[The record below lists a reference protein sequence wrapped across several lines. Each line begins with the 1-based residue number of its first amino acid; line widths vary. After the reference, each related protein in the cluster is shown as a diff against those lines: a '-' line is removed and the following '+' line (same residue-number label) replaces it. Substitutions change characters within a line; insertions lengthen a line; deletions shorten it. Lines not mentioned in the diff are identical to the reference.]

1 MIAYFVLAGQ
11 SNIDQWFS
19 AGDGSAL
26 DSFRETFLALNPHY
40 TDVQFFDAARGGSA
54 MLAGSAS
61 QYADSRA
68 PDDPDLHTR
77 ISENHWYDE
86 TNGTAGPN
94 LTLFTDRLRAEVASG
109 TVFLGVIWAQG
120 EADTTYVGAHGAA
133 AYADGLSFVLNHLME
148 ASGAPRV
155 WIQSLGDRAFYSP
168 SLHGGTEAIR
178 AAQQAIAEGN
188 DAITLATAIHDLDLR
203 DSVHLT
209 DAGYET
215 AARRMAIA
223 ISTGEVSPTPGQAML
238 VTDTVL
244 LLQLDLAPGQT
255 VSTLLDPGSLTFSDN
270 GTEVPITSATISSSG
285 LLRIVTE
292 TAVANPTV
300 SYGAA
305 SDSYLMSTEDFV
317 FATGPHATVPVLPFS
332 LTVAPSRLT
341 VEERATGLHIQSD
354 ARSERLTG
362 LSGDDTLIG
371 NAGHDTL
378 IGGWGRD
385 LLIGGDGKDT
395 FVLGAD
401 GRLDTVV
408 DFDLTQDAIGL
419 PGTSAADVSYVMQ
432 ADGLEVV
439 TVQGQHIL
447 LQGIALDDADR
458 IVFHTLGSDAA
469 NTLTGHK
476 GDDRIFALS
485 GNDTIDSGAGTD
497 RITTVDGA
505 DVVMFGGGYDTNVVY
520 DFDTTRDS
528 IQLVGVDASD
538 LTFRPYKDTDLELR
552 TPDGDRLILRNVS
565 LFEAN
570 QLTLIDA
577 PQTVGFLTGTE
588 GSDILHGT
596 ALDELIEG
604 LGGTDRLYGGGG
616 ADVFVFR
623 EGSGLNVV
631 YDYVV
636 GEDRILV
643 DPAQIETLMIL
654 PYGEDDAEI
663 RLASGDRMVL
673 RDVDVLSL
681 NAGQLLV
688 AVPDDFL

>member
-19 AGDGSAL
+19 AGGGSAL
-26 DSFRETFLALNPHY
+26 DAFRETFLALNPQY

-120 EADTTYVGAHGAA
+120 EADTTYVGAHGGA
-133 AYADGLSFVLNHLME
+133 AYADGLSFVLDQIME

-178 AAQQAIAEGN
+178 AAQQQVADSS
-188 DAITLATAIHDLDLR
+188 DAITLATAIYDLDLR

-223 ISTGEVSPTPGQAML
+223 ISTGEVSPAPAEAALVDATTLLVQLDLTPGQVA
-238 VTDTVL
+238 L
-244 LLQLDLAPGQT
+244 LAI
-255 VSTLLDPGSLTFSDN
+255 DPDSLSVFDN
-270 GTEVPITSATISSSG
+270 GVEIPITSATLNAAG
-285 LLRIVTE
+285 LLRITTE
-292 TAVANPTV
+292 TALTQPTV

-305 SDSYLMSTEDFV
+305 SETVSMQGANFIYVS
-317 FATGPHATVPVLPFS
+317 GPHATVPVLPFS
-332 LTVAPSRLT
+332 LTVNPSRLT
-341 VEERATGLHIQSD
+341 VEEQATGLHIQSD
-354 ARSERLTG
+354 ARSESLTG

-378 IGGWGRD
+378 FGGWGRD

-401 GRLDTVV
+401 GSLDTVV
-408 DFDLTQDAIGL
+408 DFDLTQDALGL

-439 TVQGQHIL
+439 TAQGQHIL

-469 NTLTGHK
+469 NTLTGHQ
-476 GDDRIFALS
+476 GADRIFALG

-497 RITTVDGA
+497 RITTGDGA
-505 DVVMFGGGYDTNVVY
+505 DVVMFGSGYDTNVVY
-520 DFDTTRDS
+520 DFDTARDS

-565 LFEAN
+565 LFEAT

-577 PQTVGFLTGTE
+577 PQTVGILTGTKD
-588 GSDILHGT
+588 SDILHGT

-643 DPAQIETLMIL
+643 DPAEIGTLMIL

-681 NAGQLLV
+681 TAEHLLV